1 MAKNKEE
8 MVEELPEEVV
18 SEPETPRVTHDF
30 HREDLNDLRDAV
42 NELFARG

>member
-1 MAKNKEE
+1 MAKNKEDV
-8 MVEELPEEVV
+8 VEEAPEEEAVV
-18 SEPETPRVTHDF
+18 EPRIAHDF